1 MLWFLFT
8 LSDLEW
14 MLQTS
19 VQKHILQVPVMTRS
33 SRCAVLGC
41 VWRPGSNATKGHRH
55 LTAFLRSEVWKI
67 SLSCLAPM
75 FLPKTFPTAR
85 HRELPNLEGDK
96 QILQKAWVL
105 WWLGLQCQMLR
116 CSSQVQN
123 VQTWVISIPRNPE
136 KWVWEDSVLI
146 CLTYPSHSSH
156 KVIVM
161 LADQDW

>member
-14 MLQTS
+14 MHQTS
-19 VQKHILQVPVMTRS
+19 VQKHILQGPVMTRS

-67 SLSCLAPM
+67 SLSCLAPV

-105 WWLGLQCQMLR
+105 WWLGLQCQML
-116 CSSQVQN
+116 
-123 VQTWVISIPRNPE
+123 ISGAECTDLSYLTYPE
-136 KWVWEDSVLI
+136 ILKKWVWEDSVLI